1 VLRDRS
7 GPLSSPFEGPIL
19 LVPPPNQPGV
29 LFMADP
35 GEIVANF
42 RIAAKYQR
50 LDVPFDFSCIPI
62 VALKVYSTR
71 GI

>member
-1 VLRDRS
+1 MLRDRS

-19 LVPPPNQPGV
+19 LVPPPNQLGV
-29 LFMADP
+29 LF
-35 GEIVANF
+35 VANPDEIIADLG
-42 RIAAKYQR
+42 IAAAYQR